1 MVKEGLPEDLDI
13 RTMHILD
20 CQFWGG
26 AQQCPLCSLVLRVTV
41 ISALG
46 GAASWGAALTGFVS
60 PSTPQAPL
68 CEAGLELR
76 MQVRVAAHSQAVDK
90 S

>member
-20 CQFWGG
+20 CQFLGG
-26 AQQCPLCSLVLRVTV
+26 AQQRPLCSLVLRVTV

-46 GAASWGAALTGFVS
+46 VQPGGGLLLLGSC
-60 PSTPQAPL
+60 PKAPPRL
-68 CEAGLELR
+68 HPVK
-76 MQVRVAAHSQAVDK
+76 QVWS